1 MRDGGGADE
10 ADVGIT
16 KVVYVDSVKGL
27 HDVLFQSAVDM
38 LNFVEHL
45 ECRLVLAY
53 QFVANGCCCV
63 RRNMG
68 Q

>member
-53 QFVANGCCCV
+53 QLVVDGSCYV
-63 RRNMG
+63 RWNVG
-68 Q
+68 E